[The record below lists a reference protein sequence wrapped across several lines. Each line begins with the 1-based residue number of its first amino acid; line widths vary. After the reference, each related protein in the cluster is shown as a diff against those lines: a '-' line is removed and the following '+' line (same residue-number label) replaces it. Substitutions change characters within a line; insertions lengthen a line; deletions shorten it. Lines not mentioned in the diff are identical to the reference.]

1 MKPFVSGLIAL
12 AFIGCMIVPIAHAQS
27 APDSATTTTTTTTSE
42 KKEDTGQKSNT
53 VVKAEK
59 AMKKVVKVDVNSAEK
74 EDLLEV
80 QGIDD
85 ATADKII
92 AGRPYTSK
100 AQLKSKGIVDAKT
113 YKLISSHIVVK
124 KPKKMASKTS

>member
-1 MKPFVSGLIAL
+1 MKHLVSGLTAL
-12 AFIGCMIVPIAHAQS
+12 AFVGCLAAVAYAQS
-27 APDSATTTTTTTTSE
+27 APDSTTTTTTTTTTE
-42 KKEDTGQKSNT
+42 KKEDKPAA
-53 VVKAEK
+53 VVKTEK
-59 AMKKVVKVDVNSAEK
+59 ALKKTVVKVDINSAEK

-100 AQLKSKGIVDAKT
+100 GQLKSKGIVDAKT
-113 YKLISSHIVVK
+113 YKMIASHVVVK
-124 KPKKMASKTS
+124 KAKKVAAKTS

>member
-12 AFIGCMIVPIAHAQS
+12 AFIGCLIVPIAHAQS
-27 APDSATTTTTTTTSE
+27 APDSTSTTTTTTE
-42 KKEDTGQKSNT
+42 KKEEPGEKSNT
-53 VVKAEK
+53 IVKTEK
-59 AMKKVVKVDVNSAEK
+59 AMKKIVKVDVNSAEK

-80 QGIDD
+80 KGIDD

-113 YKLISSHIVVK
+113 YKMISSHIVVK